1 MMKKYL
7 FFVSLGV
14 LFLGFALGVVY
25 AFRASQSTFVPRDEA
40 PSAQISDLNDSQ
52 EEKSKSWQEIFAFD
66 EPKDY
71 SPAAERFSMSFSVDT
86 SMLREKSRYFQL
98 SIDKNDM
105 YSLFCLKQTLNSFKI
120 RYSLTRTDRA
130 LEIFLDTNEEQVM
143 QDIVKKL
150 KNYEINAKFTE
161 VWL

>member
-1 MMKKYL
+1 
-7 FFVSLGV
+7 
-14 LFLGFALGVVY
+14 
-25 AFRASQSTFVPRDEA
+25 
-40 PSAQISDLNDSQ
+40 
-52 EEKSKSWQEIFAFD
+52 
-66 EPKDY
+66 
-71 SPAAERFSMSFSVDT
+71 
-86 SMLREKSRYFQL
+86 MLREKSRYFQL

-150 KNYEINAKFTE
+150 KNYDINAKFTE